1 MAYRADIEIG
11 VKGIGQL
18 GALQK
23 SLNQVSNTVDIFNKK
38 QASEGF
44 KIQNLQTY
52 NQLLQ
57 KATENIYKAAAGS
70 KEELEAIKDLV
81 QAKNLQAAAQQRI
94 NALLAKEDAHTA
106 SIVRQQEELL
116 SIAARGRLAAASEAK
131 RTAPVE
137 VQRTPIAGVAYPLGA
152 GPGEGPAAQA
162 AVEQS
167 VVNQVQRAA
176 ELQINYEQ
184 EIFRI
189 KRDFDIKANQT
200 ELQFIQAELSAE
212 LDKIE
217 TVAAA
222 QRKADAAALK
232 DFDARLQGRTEA
244 KGRQKEALSN
254 AVIGGAFPLLFGQ
267 GIGAAL
273 GGGLG
278 GAAGG
283 MMGGQFGFGL
293 SLVGTAIGQ
302 QLDVASK
309 TASDF
314 AKALKEGGDAAGFL
328 KANISGVRPETL
340 NLISNLQQSGQTA
353 KAAKVAFDE
362 LAKAIGKENAQAL
375 QTAGENANR
384 YKGII
389 DRLGLAFIAAG
400 YRANEFFDRI
410 AKNPLNVDKTFTEK
424 SLENLFP
431 GASGSTKEQ
440 TQAADQRVQ
449 MLSKETDIL
458 KTQAVLGTL
467 SAKNNLDKYI
477 IYTKLAATQEYIK
490 TLADIEYKLKTGT
503 VSKAEKL
510 LLVEQARAQ
519 LQVDLN
525 NAERQRV
532 EELRRR
538 QEESQRLAEQA
549 AQKQAAAAKA
559 RFNVLKDG
567 FELELQVAQQ
577 LVKREEFQNG
587 EVAALNL
594 QLKLNKDIQNYR
606 ILAFGAERKLAVEE
620 AKTTNTV
627 RETLALFARRKELLW
642 DQLELEKQ
650 QAEAKKL
657 TLSIEKQ
664 QAVVDAAKPITDF
677 IQQQKL
683 QNTLT
688 KEYNRLLME
697 GVLPAEAQ
705 RQINFYEIVKQQQI
719 QIDNQIK
726 TVEQQLLLA
735 EASTIEAAAKGAVV
749 NKLKEELDLLKKK
762 AKALQDAG
770 AQGPGE
776 GKTDA
781 ERLQDAV
788 AAARGELTT
797 LTDPINQVIA
807 GAKAIGDSFRDAFRG
822 LVSGAMTG
830 QEALAA
836 FFKGVGDHF
845 MDMASQMI
853 AKLIEIWILET
864 VLGMISGSSPGT
876 ASSAGAND
884 LPGSITS
891 PMPVAAEGA
900 YWTGGFRAFADGG
913 IVTRPTMGL
922 IGEGGEPEYIIP
934 ASKMRSAMNRY
945 ASGARGSAVIPAGS
959 DGGDGMATTS
969 AAPGAIDV
977 RYTVERINSVDYVT
991 ADQFQRGMQQAAAQG
1006 AAQGEQRTLRRLQ
1019 SSTSTRKR
1027 LGM

>member
-38 QASEGF
+38 QAAEGF

-81 QAKNLQAAAQQRI
+81 QIKNLQAAAQQRI
-94 NALLAKEDAHTA
+94 NSLLAKEDAHTA

-116 SIAARGRLAAASEAK
+116 SIAARGRLAAASEAR

-137 VQRTPIAGVAYPLGA
+137 VQRTPTAGVAYPLGA

-167 VVNQVQRAA
+167 VVNRVQRVA
-176 ELQINYEQ
+176 ELQKEYEQ

-189 KRDFDIKANQT
+189 KRDFDIKAHQT
-200 ELQFIQAELSAE
+200 ELQFIQAELNAE

-217 TVAAA
+217 TAAAA

-267 GIGAAL
+267 GMGAAL

-302 QLDVASK
+302 QLDTASK

-314 AKALKEGGDAAGFL
+314 AKSLKEGGDAAGFL

-353 KAAKVAFDE
+353 RAAKVAFDE

-375 QTAGENANR
+375 QTAGENANK

-410 AKNPLNVDKTFTEK
+410 ARNPLNVDKTFTEK

-431 GASGSTKEQ
+431 GAGGSTKEQ
-440 TQAADQRVQ
+440 TQAADQRVK

-503 VSKAEKL
+503 VSKAERL
-510 LLVEQARAQ
+510 LLVEQARGQ

-538 QEESQRLAEQA
+538 QEDAQRLAEQA
-549 AQKQAAAAKA
+549 AQKQAAATKA
-559 RFNVLKDG
+559 RFTIFKEAL
-567 FELELQVAQQ
+567 ELEVQIGQQ
-577 LVKREEFQNG
+577 YIKREEFTKG
-587 EVAALNL
+587 EVAGLNM
-594 QLKLNKDIQNYR
+594 QLKLSNTIREYR
-606 ILAFGAERKLAVEE
+606 LAALDAERKIAVEE
-620 AKTTNTV
+620 AKTTGTV
-627 RETLALFARRKELLW
+627 KETNALFERRKQLLQ
-642 DQLELEKQ
+642 DQQLLEEQQAAARKLTIRLEK
-650 QAEAKKL
+650 
-657 TLSIEKQ
+657 KQ
-664 QAVVDAAKPITDF
+664 EIRDAAKPITDF
-677 IQQQKL
+677 LQQQIL
-683 QNTLT
+683 QNNLT
-688 KEYNRLLME
+688 REYNKLISE
-697 GVLPAEAQ
+697 GVLPAEAE
-705 RQINFYEIVKQQQI
+705 RIAKFYEIVEQQQL
-719 QIDNQIK
+719 QLNNQIK
-726 TVEQQLLLA
+726 NVEQQIMLA
-735 EASTIEAAAKGAVV
+735 EASTIEAEAKGAVV

-762 AKALQDAG
+762 SKAVQDAG
-770 AQGPGE
+770 AQGPGK
-776 GKTDA
+776 GKTNA
-781 ERLQDAV
+781 ERLEDAI
-788 AAARGELTT
+788 ASSRGEL
-797 LTDPINQVIA
+797 LKLADPINQVIS
-807 GAKAIGDSFRDAFRG
+807 GANAIGNAFRDAFSG

-845 MDMASQMI
+845 LDMASMMI

-864 VLGMISGSSPGT
+864 VLGMVSGRVSSTEFVGAGKGAGGTNAWAYAPG
-876 ASSAGAND
+876 
-884 LPGSITS
+884 LPKF
-891 PMPVAAEGA
+891 AEG
-900 YWTGGFRAFADGG
+900 GV
-913 IVTRPTMGL
+913 VTRPTMGL
-922 IGEGGEPEYIIP
+922 IGEGGEPEYVIP
-934 ASKMRSAMNRY
+934 ASKMRGAMNRY
-945 ASGARGSAVIPAGS
+945 AAGARGSAVIPTGS
-959 DGGDGMATTS
+959 ESGDGMTATM

-1019 SSTSTRKR
+1019 SSNSTRKR
-1027 LGM
+1027 LGI